1 MFSQELIDKTAPGAL
16 CIEPMKVWKIPE
28 GKEYKFAEVA
38 NSGNYFAE
46 LKKDGYWYQFEK
58 TDNKQCYLFSR
69 TVSKTTGILTEKG
82 DNVPHIMEALNIL
95 PTGTILIG
103 EIYYPGETSKTVTTI
118 MGCLAP
124 KAIERQKEKGL
135 IHYYVHD
142 IIRYKGEDLI
152 STGAWDRYQTLKELW
167 QEYNLSQ
174 YDFLELAEAITEN
187 IQEAVSEAL
196 ARGEEG
202 MVLKKKD
209 CPYSPGKRP
218 AWHNLKIKKVDY
230 LDAICIGFCDATKDY
245 TGKEIESWQ
254 YWEVKEPSFYDCFE
268 KDHCFAGWVNPKLV
282 NGNYYHKY
290 IQNRG
295 NTNWYSQ
302 LVKDDERYYAPVTKG
317 YFYGWKTAIKIGAYD
332 SNGKLIE
339 IGTVASGLTDELRQ
353 DFAVNPNKYLNKTV
367 MLQCMEL
374 DKKEHTLRH
383 AFFKGFRDDK
393 DTSECTIGS
402 IFG

>member
-38 NSGNYFAE
+38 NSGDYFAE

-82 DNVPHIMEALNIL
+82 DNVPHIMEALDIL
-95 PTGTILIG
+95 PAGTILIG

-135 IHYYVHD
+135 IHYYIHD
-142 IIRYKGEDLI
+142 IIRYKGENLI

-174 YDFLELAEAITEN
+174 YDFLELAEVVTEN

-196 ARGEEG
+196 AQGEEG

-245 TGKEIESWQ
+245 TGKEIETWE
-254 YWEVKEPSFYDCFE
+254 YWAPADPVGSLFKGIGYEGYLNGEL
-268 KDHCFAGWVNPKLV
+268 NP
-282 NGNYYHKY
+282 
-290 IQNRG
+290 I
-295 NTNWYSQ
+295 
-302 LVKDDERYYAPVTKG
+302 TKG
-317 YFYGWKTAIKIGAYD
+317 YYYGWKTAIRIGAYD

-339 IGTVASGLTDELRQ
+339 IGTVASGLTDELRK
-353 DFAVNPNKYLNKTV
+353 DFAVNPDKYLNKVV

-393 DTSECTIGS
+393 DASECTIES